1 MFAKDLGWKEI
12 DQASAARGK
21 ETMKAL
27 NEVEK
32 EEAEH

>member
-1 MFAKDLGWKEI
+1 LDGKEI